1 MGLLDNDPTVVHR
14 SALLP
19 FLRRSR
25 VDGPEGMQT
34 FQGELA
40 VPGVLYDAFMNM
52 GRSGQMLMGERPF
65 DEGLLTQTMLD
76 APFTGGLLAGAAGMV
91 PKGAVLGA
99 NVGGRISPGIKAE
112 YARQGR
118 MQPAEAPTGARG
130 QELGVPTPYSK
141 YIKPS
146 QAELDQMEAG
156 LLRATAPD
164 MGERKILNLADIEGQ
179 KIFPLVGD
187 RTSREIIS
195 QVGGQKLNQ
204 PITTQ
209 GGYGYSMSDD
219 TGGWASHPNIITRL
233 RNEITKQGGGIGVA
247 MPMAGTGSDYSTH
260 SIEVMYGLNLPE
272 QMTKRAL
279 QTIKKLVNKR
289 IKIKN
294 ASLEPENRIKKF
306 PGLDDP
312 DSYNYFM
319 RNPDVRKFFMEEI
332 DKKEIRNIP
341 TMPDSILL
349 RQAVTDASLKDMR
362 RGDTDAL
369 AGQSFVSFTPDA
381 QMQPVSLLPSPHKT
395 YGVDLSGE
403 YLGGLPHA
411 VPRSLLLPDFVTQ
424 KLAEGYTPATINYL
438 LPRDMPFQTVT
449 PQMVDNV
456 GMYIENLIR
465 QGGK

>member
-1 MGLLDNDPTVVHR
+1 MMGLLDNDPTLVYRGSILPVV
-14 SALLP
+14 
-19 FLRRSR
+19 RRR
-25 VDGPEGMQT
+25 RFRPDDMEIRYNEFG
-34 FQGELA
+34 
-40 VPGVLYDAFMNM
+40 VPGLLYDAAQGLVNIGAMSQ
-52 GRSGQMLMGERPF
+52 GDIPF
-65 DEGLLTQTMLD
+65 DEDLLTRSVLD
-76 APFTGGLLAGAAGMV
+76 APMTAGLLAGATGMV
-91 PKGAVLGA
+91 PRGAVLGA
-99 NVGGRISPGIKAE
+99 NVGGKIPSGIRAE
-112 YARQGR
+112 YASQGR

-195 QVGGQKLNQ
+195 RVGGQKLNQ

-279 QTIKKLVNKR
+279 QTVKKLVNKR

-294 ASLEPENRIKKF
+294 ASLEPENRIEKF

-349 RQAVTDASLKDMR
+349 RQAVTDASLKDLR

-381 QMQPVSLLPSPHKT
+381 QMQPVTLLPSPHKT

-403 YLGGLPHA
+403 YLGGLPQA